1 MSDRE
6 TRRKIIDAMVNVVRQ
21 KLGREAAPQIS
32 ILRELLNAT
41 EALFEK
47 GVGAPR
53 KGRPEL
59 RRYNPSDE
67 LAVLAD
73 AKTRLLVS
81 LAETGTDLHLTSE
94 AASIGAIVESAL
106 NVARWDNARTGQVEH
121 ATNHETLLF
130 QPMGEIES
138 FTPIKISDTM
148 WMKWRSTSPLA
159 TAGRLEISD
168 VPFPPPETGDFMT
181 PPGLVRTVLL
191 PSQGEFLLSWQE
203 LRLTDSIAGRLKKP
217 SSKGKTKPDYYLRV
231 VPLMA
236 TIPTMPAGRPSNTV
250 EVYRIIP
257 PPPQIKVI
265 PPEPESR
272 GASPSLSKPLYFRV
286 DFECLGFHSPIR
298 RFYHVSF

>member
-130 QPMGEIES
+130 QPMGGS
-138 FTPIKISDTM
+138 KV
-148 WMKWRSTSPLA
+148 SP
-159 TAGRLEISD
+159 
-168 VPFPPPETGDFMT
+168 
-181 PPGLVRTVLL
+181 
-191 PSQGEFLLSWQE
+191 Q
-203 LRLTDSIAGRLKKP
+203 
-217 SSKGKTKPDYYLRV
+217 
-231 VPLMA
+231 
-236 TIPTMPAGRPSNTV
+236 
-250 EVYRIIP
+250 
-257 PPPQIKVI
+257 
-265 PPEPESR
+265 
-272 GASPSLSKPLYFRV
+272 
-286 DFECLGFHSPIR
+286 
-298 RFYHVSF
+298 